1 MSDIVARR
9 YTDDDLP
16 GVLDLLKASLGE
28 TPILKRT
35 PELFAWKHL
44 NNPFGRSIMMVA
56 ESEGRIVG
64 LRALM
69 RWDLDHPS
77 GPLRCVRA
85 VDTATHPDFQR
96 RGIFR
101 LLTTAAIDLARADG
115 VDLIFNT
122 PNPQS
127 GAGYLSMGWKEVDHI
142 GVLARPKSGMLRKGT
157 PQIGL
162 PDPAA
167 FVDDPSLQAVPPV
180 ECRTSVGLRTPRSES
195 YLTWRFTGHPTAR
208 YVGGGDQ
215 SNTIIARPNVRN
227 GRKELVISD
236 LFGPAP
242 GRSLSRWILHS
253 RADYAAGWFSAG
265 SPERTAARR
274 AGMFRVPR
282 VSSLRLIARPLRT
295 LPVDVFDITNWDLAM
310 SDLELL

>member
-1 MSDIVARR
+1 MSDIVARE
-9 YTDDDLP
+9 YTDGDLA

-44 NNPFGRSIMMVA
+44 VNPFGRSIMMVA

-77 GPLRCVRA
+77 GRLRGVRA

-101 LLTTAAIDLARADG
+101 LLTSTAVDLARADG
-115 VDLIFNT
+115 IDLIFNT

-127 GAGYLSMGWKEVDHI
+127 GAGYLSMGWQEVDHI
-142 GVLARPKSGMLRKGT
+142 GVLARPMLGLLRSN
-157 PQIGL
+157 PPHEGL
-162 PDPAA
+162 PDPSDFA
-167 FVDDPSLQAVPPV
+167 DDQVLDAVPDV
-180 ECRTSVGLRTPRSES
+180 DIRESDKLRTPRTQE
-195 YLTWRFTGHPTAR
+195 YLKWRFARHPTAR
-208 YVGGGDQ
+208 YFCAGDDG
-215 SNTIIARPNVRN
+215 NTVVARPNIRN

-242 GRSLSRWILHS
+242 GRSLSRWIHRS
-253 RADYAAGWFSAG
+253 RADYAAGWFSPG
-265 SPERTAARR
+265 SPERKAAMR
-274 AGMFRVPR
+274 AGLLPVPR
-282 VSSLRLIARPLRT
+282 VRSLRLIARPLRT
-295 LPVDVFDITNWDLAM
+295 LPFDVFDLRNWDLAM

>member
-1 MSDIVARR
+1 MSDIVARE
-9 YTDDDLP
+9 YTDGDLA

-35 PELFAWKHL
+35 PELFGWKHQV
-44 NNPFGRSIMMVA
+44 NPFGRSIMMVA

-77 GPLRCVRA
+77 GRLRGVRA

-101 LLTTAAIDLARADG
+101 LLTNTAVDLARADG
-115 VDLIFNT
+115 IDLIFNT

-127 GAGYLSMGWKEVDHI
+127 GAGYLSMGWQEVDHI
-142 GVLARPKSGMLRKGT
+142 GVLARPKLGLLRSN
-157 PQIGL
+157 PPHEGL
-162 PDPAA
+162 PEPSDFA
-167 FVDDPSLQAVPPV
+167 DDQILDAVPDV
-180 ECRTSVGLRTPRSES
+180 DNRESDKLRTPRNQE
-195 YLTWRFTGHPTAR
+195 YLQWRFARHPTAR
-208 YVGGGDQ
+208 YFCAGDDG
-215 SNTIIARPNVRN
+215 NKVIARPNIRN

-242 GRSLSRWILHS
+242 GKLLCGWIG
-253 RADYAAGWFSAG
+253 RARAAYAAGWFSPG
-265 SPERTAARR
+265 SPERKAAMR
-274 AGMFRVPR
+274 AGLLPVPR
-282 VSSLRLIARPLRT
+282 VRSLRLIARPLRT
-295 LPVDVFDITNWDLAM
+295 LPFDVFDLSSWDLAM